1 MGIVE
6 TVNVD
11 KDILTFLKCV
21 YFKKYMKNEDNIL
34 MAAFDRAYLDMCRT
48 IRYGKLSNDDRMC
61 FKRNAFKAF
70 EDWIKDLNSVPFDEW
85 HKKACENM
93 IESFSLK
100 GDIDKSFIVYGQ
112 AQKLVN
118 MTLKYV
124 YVLDD
129 NNNYGVKNIFNHL
142 HVPVD
147 RYILDLAKKDLGINK
162 PDGAWS
168 TWDYNTYK
176 EYQKEIRRKIN
187 IPPMRW
193 EMRNWILAKD
203 E

>member
-1 MGIVE
+1 ME
-6 TVNVD
+6 TINVD
-11 KDILTFLKCV
+11 KDVFTFLKCV

-48 IRYGKLSNDDRMC
+48 IRYGDLSHDKRIS
-61 FKRNAFKAF
+61 FKCNAFKAF

-85 HKKACENM
+85 HKKSCENM
-93 IESFSLK
+93 IKSFSLSC
-100 GDIDKSFIVYGQ
+100 DIDNSFIVYGQ

-129 NNNYGVKNIFNHL
+129 DNKYGVKDIFDCL

-147 RYILDLAKKDLGINK
+147 KYILELAKKYLGINQ

-168 TWDYNTYK
+168 TWNYNTYK
-176 EYQKEIRRKIN
+176 EYQEELRKKIKV
-187 IPPMRW
+187 PMRW
-193 EMRNWILAKD
+193 EMQNWILAK
-203 E
+203 EEKV